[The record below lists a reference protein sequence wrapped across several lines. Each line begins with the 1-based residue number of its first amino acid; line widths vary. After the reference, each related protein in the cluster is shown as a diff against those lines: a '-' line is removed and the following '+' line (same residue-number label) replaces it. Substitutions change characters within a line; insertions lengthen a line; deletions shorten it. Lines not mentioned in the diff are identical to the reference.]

1 MEDHHQFVRVA
12 LTAVALRGENLYRFY
27 HAGDEETLA
36 LRGVSIGLSSGELVA
51 VVGPSGSG
59 KSTLL
64 ACLAGMDDPDGGTV
78 FLGTE
83 RLSRRSERE
92 RALLRARNI
101 GMLFQSGNLIET
113 LSVRENA
120 ALMQHFGGRRDR
132 PAIERTLDALGI
144 GERADALPSQLSG
157 GELVRAGLAVALANE
172 PRVILADEPTGE
184 VDSVTERRV
193 LDLLREH
200 AARGLAIIVV
210 THSDAVAGAADRVV
224 TMLDGQVSA

>member
-1 MEDHHQFVRVA
+1 MSTVV
-12 LTAVALRGENLYRFY
+12 LRGENLYRFY

-36 LRGVSIGLSSGELVA
+36 LRGVSIDLSSGELVA

-78 FLGTE
+78 FLGAE

-92 RALLRARNI
+92 RAQLRARNI

-120 ALMQHFGGRRDR
+120 TLMQHFAGGRDR

-184 VDSVTERRV
+184 IDSVTERRV
-193 LDLLREH
+193 LDLLRENTE
-200 AARGLAIIVV
+200 RGLAIIVV